1 MNKIKV
7 KLQTKVLTETSEKY
21 GKPGDFINNKIDDIW
36 SQEKMFG
43 EEVIDFLVSIMS
55 CYNLCFL
62 VILLA
67 VKQFLDKKH
76 RESLRFTVA

>member
-36 SQEKMFG
+36 SQEKMFA
-43 EEVIDFLVSIMS
+43 EEVIDFLVSILQFMLS
-55 CYNLCFL
+55 CYF
-62 VILLA
+62 VGSKI
-67 VKQFLDKKH
+67 VP
-76 RESLRFTVA
+76 

>member
-7 KLQTKVLTETSEKY
+7 KLQTKVLTETY
-21 GKPGDFINNKIDDIW
+21 GGPGDFINNKIDDIW
-36 SQEKMFG
+36 SQEKMFA

-67 VKQFLDKKH
+67 VKQFLVTKY